1 MEEKGESFLF
11 ALSLSSQQSFVYLKK
26 NNCQARYYL
35 TFMHSYLMLNLS
47 GDFLSTY
54 R

>member
-26 NNCQARYYL
+26 KQLPSKVLPHLYAFISYVKSFWGFSIYL
-35 TFMHSYLMLNLS
+35 
-47 GDFLSTY
+47 
-54 R
+54 